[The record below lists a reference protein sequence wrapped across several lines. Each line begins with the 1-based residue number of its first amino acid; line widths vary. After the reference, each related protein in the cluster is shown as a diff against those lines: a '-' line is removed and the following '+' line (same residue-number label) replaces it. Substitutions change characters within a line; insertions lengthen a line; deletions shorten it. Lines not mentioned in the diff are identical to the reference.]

1 MAITNL
7 KPICKTVDNAIDYII
22 NPKKTYSE
30 DDKNFLVSSFQCSA
44 NNTEIEFLLLQNL
57 AKQVKG
63 DYSKVGGKNILA
75 WHIYQSF
82 SPNDNVTAEKVHQL
96 GKELAESFL
105 QNKYQY
111 VIATH
116 IDKKHLHN
124 HIIFNALSFEDFKKF
139 DVKRNIEY
147 LKLRQISNEI
157 CKRNNL
163 SITEYSNKKQNKNI
177 EKSFIEEKFEISKKD
192 KTFKNQLKDDINS
205 VINNCINFDNFL
217 NRMSSLGYEFIE
229 DKNGLGFKNKEQ
241 KYYTRLKSL
250 GNLYSKNKLEEMIK
264 NNKSLSD
271 KLKETQHKEQERKA
285 FSIDDL
291 ISPKEILKTRLS
303 WRAKL
308 KYCIDYYIFTS
319 KTFDEFLQGM
329 EETGY
334 TIKYG
339 KHISFRCKGMDKNI
353 RAKVLGEDYTEER
366 IKERILA
373 ENKILP
379 KVPIIPKEQNIE
391 QTQAKQQIS
400 IKKLIDINNNEK
412 YQSELYYQKFV
423 KRYNTDQM
431 IMTDNFMR
439 KNGYTEESLLSAI
452 ETLKK
457 EIQLDKKELLNLKKD
472 FETLSKIKQTDKNK
486 QDIEEAY
493 NNLTQLKE
501 KLEKRIK
508 TNMINLE
515 EHNIVKENLKTYD
528 KNQRNQNRTIN

>member
-7 KPICKTVDNAIDYII
+7 KPINKTVDNAIDYII
-22 NPKKTYSE
+22 NPKKTYNE
-30 DDKNFLVSSFQCSA
+30 GDKNFLVSSFECSA

-82 SPNDNVTAEKVHQL
+82 SPDDNVKAEQVHQL
-96 GKELAESFL
+96 GKELAARFL

-116 IDKKHLHN
+116 IDKNHLHN

-139 DVKRNIEY
+139 RTNKNIEY
-147 LKLRQISNEI
+147 LRLRQISNEI

-163 SITEYSNKKQNKNI
+163 SITEYPNKKQNKSI

-205 VINNCINFDNFL
+205 VIKNCINFDNFL
-217 NRMSSLGYEFIE
+217 NRISSLGYDIID
-229 DKNGLGFKNKEQ
+229 DKNGLGFKSKEQ

-271 KLKETQHKEQERKA
+271 KLKETQNKEQERKA

-303 WRAKL
+303 WRTKL
-308 KYCIDYYIFTS
+308 KYCIDYYIFKS

-329 EETGY
+329 EEAGY

-353 RAKVLGEDYTEER
+353 RAKVLGEDYTEEK
-366 IKERILA
+366 IKERILL

-391 QTQAKQQIS
+391 QKQVKQQIS

-412 YQSELYYQKFV
+412 YQTELYYKKFV

-439 KNGYTEESLLSAI
+439 KNGYTQESLLLSI

-457 EIQLDKKELLNLKKD
+457 EIQLDKKELLNLEKD

-493 NNLTQLKE
+493 NNLTKLKD
-501 KLEKRIK
+501 KLERRIK
-508 TNMINLE
+508 NNMINLE
-515 EHNIVKENLKTYD
+515 EHNIVKENLKTYA
-528 KNQRNQNRTIN
+528 KNQNRTIN

>member
-1 MAITNL
+1 
-7 KPICKTVDNAIDYII
+7 
-22 NPKKTYSE
+22 
-30 DDKNFLVSSFQCSA
+30 
-44 NNTEIEFLLLQNL
+44 
-57 AKQVKG
+57 
-63 DYSKVGGKNILA
+63 
-75 WHIYQSF
+75 
-82 SPNDNVTAEKVHQL
+82 
-96 GKELAESFL
+96 
-105 QNKYQY
+105 
-111 VIATH
+111 
-116 IDKKHLHN
+116 
-124 HIIFNALSFEDFKKF
+124 
-139 DVKRNIEY
+139 
-147 LKLRQISNEI
+147 
-157 CKRNNL
+157 
-163 SITEYSNKKQNKNI
+163 
-177 EKSFIEEKFEISKKD
+177 
-192 KTFKNQLKDDINS
+192 
-205 VINNCINFDNFL
+205 
-217 NRMSSLGYEFIE
+217 MSSLGYEFIE

-264 NNKSLSD
+264 NNKSLSS

-319 KTFDEFLQGM
+319 KTFDEFLQAM

-353 RAKVLGEDYTEER
+353 RAKVLGEDYTEEK

-379 KVPIIPKEQNIE
+379 KVPIIPKEQNI
-391 QTQAKQQIS
+391 QQKQAKQQIS

-431 IMTDNFMR
+431 IMTDNFMG

-528 KNQRNQNRTIN
+528 KNQNRTIN

>member
-22 NPKKTYSE
+22 NPKKTYIKE
-30 DDKNFLVSSFQCSA
+30 DKNFLISSFECSA

-82 SPNDNVTAEKVHQL
+82 SPDDNVTPDQVHQL
-96 GKELAESFL
+96 GKELVEKFL
-105 QNKYQY
+105 ENKYQY

-116 IDKKHLHN
+116 IDKNHLHN
-124 HIIFNALSFEDFKKF
+124 HIIFNSTSFKNFKKF
-139 DVKRNIEY
+139 DTKRNIEY
-147 LKLRQISNEI
+147 LRLREISNDI
-157 CKRNNL
+157 CRKNNL
-163 SITEYSNKKQNKNI
+163 SITEYPNKKRNKNI
-177 EKSFIEEKFEISKKD
+177 EKSFIEEKFDISKKD
-192 KTFKNQLKDDINS
+192 KTFKNQLKDDINL

-217 NRMSSLGYEFIE
+217 NRMSSLGYDIID

-250 GNLYSKNKLEEMIK
+250 GNLYSKNKIEEMIK
-264 NNKSLSD
+264 NNKSLKD
-271 KLKETQHKEQERKA
+271 KLKETPYKEQERKV

-291 ISPKEILKTRLS
+291 ISPKEILKTKLS

-308 KYCIDYYIFTS
+308 KYCIDYYIFKS

-353 RAKVLGEDYTEER
+353 RAKVLGEDYTEEK

-391 QTQAKQQIS
+391 QKQVKQQIS
-400 IKKLIDINNNEK
+400 IKKLIDINDNEK
-412 YQSELYYQKFV
+412 YQTELYYQKFV

-439 KNGYTEESLLSAI
+439 KNGYTEESLLLAI
-452 ETLKK
+452 ENLKK
-457 EIQLDKKELLNLKKD
+457 EIQLDKKELLNLEKD

-486 QDIEEAY
+486 QDIKEAY
-493 NNLTQLKE
+493 NNLTKLKD
-501 KLEKRIK
+501 KLERRIK

-515 EHNIVKENLKTYD
+515 EHNIVKQNLKIYA
-528 KNQRNQNRTIN
+528 KNQNRTIN